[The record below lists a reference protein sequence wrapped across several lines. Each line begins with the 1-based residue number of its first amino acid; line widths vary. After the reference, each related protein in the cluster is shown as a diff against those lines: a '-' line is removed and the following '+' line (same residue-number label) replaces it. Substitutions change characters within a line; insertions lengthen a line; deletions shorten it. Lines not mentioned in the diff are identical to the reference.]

1 MNLLSNKPL
10 ISIDCDGV
18 LVPNTLEQSLNIYAE
33 LSGLG
38 YHDGSPLW
46 AWYNELVRNN
56 PQELNVP
63 LLKKLIELKDQY
75 YIELWTNRSYTV
87 EKATM
92 ANLGVYASVFDAVHF
107 YSGRKHLSRREGVVI
122 DNNERYL
129 SCGETGILYTM

>member
-1 MNLLSNKPL
+1 MNLLTNKPL
-10 ISIDCDGV
+10 LSIDCDGV
-18 LVPNTLEQSLNIYAE
+18 LVPDTLEQSLNIYAE

-46 AWYNELVRNN
+46 TWYNELVRNN

-75 YIELWTNRSYTV
+75 YIELWTNRSYTL
-87 EKATM
+87 KDATLK
-92 ANLGVYASVFDAVHF
+92 NLNDYKGVFDDFHF
-107 YSGRKHLSRREGVVI
+107 YSGRKNLSRREGVVI

-129 SCGETGILYTM
+129 SCGETGVLYSI